1 MNVKKRKLLSFYFM
15 SRISAKQQDEQGR
28 PVEARKNSLPSSYE
42 GKSLINWLVARCT
55 ALKL

>member
-1 MNVKKRKLLSFYFM
+1 MNIKKRKLFSFYFM

-28 PVEARKNSLPSSYE
+28 PAEARKNSLPSSYE
-42 GKSLINWLVARCT
+42 GKALINWLVARCT